1 MGISVMILGESGRG
15 KSRSIGSLN
24 PKETIVIKSI
34 SKPFPFRS
42 SEWEKLSSDGKTGSV
57 VSTDK
62 YAVIENILIKA
73 KSLGKKVVVI
83 DDAQYLMANEFMN
96 KSSDKGFDK
105 FTVIAKNMWSLINT
119 ANEKTD
125 EDLRVY
131 FLQHT
136 ETTADGSKK
145 AKTIGKMLDDKIT
158 LEGMFTVV
166 LNADKEN
173 QNYFFT
179 TQNNGNDT
187 GKSPEGMFDSFR
199 IENNLRLVDNAI
211 CDYYGYDKQ
220 GE

>member
-1 MGISVMILGESGRG
+1 MGISCMILGESGRG
-15 KSRSIGSLN
+15 KSRSIGKLN

-34 SKPFPFRS
+34 SKPFPFKS
-42 SEWEKLSSDGKTGSV
+42 SEWTKLSSDGTDGSV

-62 YAVIENILIKA
+62 YSVIENIIMKA
-73 KSLGKKVVVI
+73 HSLGRKVVVI

-119 ANEKTD
+119 ANEKTP

-158 LEGMFTVV
+158 LEGMFTIV

-179 TQNNGNDT
+179 TQNSGNDT

-199 IENNLRLVDNAI
+199 IDNDLRKVDDAI
-211 CDYYGYDKQ
+211 CDYYGLTKQ
-220 GE
+220 EN